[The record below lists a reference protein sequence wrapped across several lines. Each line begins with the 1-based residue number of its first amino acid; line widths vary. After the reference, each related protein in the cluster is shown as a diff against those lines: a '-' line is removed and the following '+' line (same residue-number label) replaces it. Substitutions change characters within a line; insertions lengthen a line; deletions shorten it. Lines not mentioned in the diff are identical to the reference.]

1 MNKKEGSRIAKGK
14 GSRHF
19 IQIKGPPVAFKCDP
33 SVAPLDPFDF
43 TRQVYFH
50 PSSLDGIPPRER
62 SYRSETDRMFL
73 LFSASPSCHSALI
86 IHINDER

>member
-1 MNKKEGSRIAKGK
+1 MNKKEGSRIARGK

-19 IQIKGPPVAFKCDP
+19 IQIKGPSVAFKCDP

-50 PSSLDGIPPRER
+50 PSSLDGTPPRER
-62 SYRSETDRMFL
+62 SYRSGPHVSTFL
-73 LFSASPSCHSALI
+73 SFSSLSQCFNNSH
-86 IHINDER
+86 